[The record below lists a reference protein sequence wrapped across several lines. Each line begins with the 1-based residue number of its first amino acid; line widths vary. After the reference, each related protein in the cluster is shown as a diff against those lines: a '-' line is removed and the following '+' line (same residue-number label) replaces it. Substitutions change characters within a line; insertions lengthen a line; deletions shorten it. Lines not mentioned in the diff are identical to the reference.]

1 MEPTPP
7 RIDKA
12 SMIYAHP
19 VHAIQCFLATPL
31 RSLCDPLLRPLCDPL
46 CDHCACTSSALFLEV
61 AQALARPAVAFKKR
75 SWSDRSIMEAF
86 GLEVSDSEAIDV
98 DSSSA
103 EEGRH
108 LSPSHQAVKR
118 RLSGAAS
125 GSSPGVR
132 APNALTKEWVHHSDG
147 RRQRINSKGHI
158 ESFDGVRGRWPSDE
172 AMSDEEGSPSIEEVL
187 DEDKE
192 GAEEEAKAKAEEEA
206 KDKAEEQAKD
216 KAEEEAQDKAEDKP
230 KEEAKLQAGWAA
242 AKARALSRV
251 SCQVERLLQKKPA
264 MGKAEE
270 DSPSKEDPPGELPQ
284 QKADMGKAE
293 EAQEPELK
301 PKEAVAKAKAAV
313 AKAEEA
319 VAKAK
324 AKAKAKDPTY
334 VKRLLTP
341 TVKMRTVR
349 ATLQSYIQIW
359 DAEEQRWVLLVSIS
373 KKMSPDHSALITK
386 IALEIQDG
394 TGSIGDKEAAVQR
407 RDFLVAYGF

>member
-1 MEPTPP
+1 M
-7 RIDKA
+7 
-12 SMIYAHP
+12 
-19 VHAIQCFLATPL
+19 
-31 RSLCDPLLRPLCDPL
+31 
-46 CDHCACTSSALFLEV
+46 
-61 AQALARPAVAFKKR
+61 AQALARPAVASFKKR

-118 RLSGAAS
+118 RLSGSAS

-132 APNALTKEWVHHSDG
+132 APTALSKEWVHHSDG

-172 AMSDEEGSPSIEEVL
+172 AMSDEEYSPSIEEVL

-206 KDKAEEQAKD
+206 KAKAEEEAKDKAEEEAKD

-230 KEEAKLQAGWAA
+230 EEEAKLQAGWAA
-242 AKARALSRV
+242 AKARAMSRV
-251 SCQVERLLQKKPA
+251 SRLVQKKPA
-264 MGKAEE
+264 KAEE

-284 QKADMGKAE
+284 QKPDMGKAE
-293 EAQEPELK
+293 EDSPSKEDSPGEPSEELK
-301 PKEAVAKAKAAV
+301 PEEPAEELKPEEAV

-324 AKAKAKDPTY
+324 AKAKAKAAPT
-334 VKRLLTP
+334 VKQLQLPP
-341 TVKMRTVR
+341 TVKMRTIR
-349 ATLQSYIQIW
+349 ASLQSYIQIW

-373 KKMSPDHSALITK
+373 KKMSPDHADLIMK
-386 IALEIQDG
+386 IALEIKDG
-394 TGSIGDKEAAVQR
+394 TGSIGDKEAAVRR
-407 RDFLVAYGF
+407 RDFLVAYGY

>member
-1 MEPTPP
+1 
-7 RIDKA
+7 
-12 SMIYAHP
+12 
-19 VHAIQCFLATPL
+19 
-31 RSLCDPLLRPLCDPL
+31 
-46 CDHCACTSSALFLEV
+46 
-61 AQALARPAVAFKKR
+61 
-75 SWSDRSIMEAF
+75 MEAF

-324 AKAKAKDPTY
+324 AKAKAKDPTH

>member
-1 MEPTPP
+1 
-7 RIDKA
+7 
-12 SMIYAHP
+12 
-19 VHAIQCFLATPL
+19 
-31 RSLCDPLLRPLCDPL
+31 
-46 CDHCACTSSALFLEV
+46 
-61 AQALARPAVAFKKR
+61 
-75 SWSDRSIMEAF
+75 MEAF

-206 KDKAEEQAKD
+206 KDKAEEEAKD

-230 KEEAKLQAGWAA
+230 EEEAKLQAGWAA

-284 QKADMGKAE
+284 QKPDMGKAEEDSPSKEDSPGELSEELKPE

-324 AKAKAKDPTY
+324 AKAKAKDPTH

>member
-230 KEEAKLQAGWAA
+230 EEEAKLQAGWAA

-270 DSPSKEDPPGELPQ
+270 DSPSKEDSPGLSEELKP
-284 QKADMGKAE
+284 E